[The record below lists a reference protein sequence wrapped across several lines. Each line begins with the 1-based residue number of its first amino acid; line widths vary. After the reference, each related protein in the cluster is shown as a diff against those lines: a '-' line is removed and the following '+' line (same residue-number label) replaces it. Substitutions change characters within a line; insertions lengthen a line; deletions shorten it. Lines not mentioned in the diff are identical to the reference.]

1 MNIFLIKDSKAKVT
15 LGRCMM
21 APTATGITREQ
32 LDASIANDPTFLERI
47 TALQNEMPPESV
59 LVRGN
64 DRNEQTA
71 AESTSSLSQVDVRYL
86 KIVASSMPSIRY

>member
-1 MNIFLIKDSKAKVT
+1 
-15 LGRCMM
+15 MM

-32 LDASIANDPTFLERI
+32 LDALIANDPTFLERI

-86 KIVASSMPSIRY
+86 KIVASSMPFIRY